1 MLGRRD
7 FLRTGALLAAG
18 TAATSAFANIP
29 RFAPTA
35 TLKEIALASAQA
47 ARTLSFDNL
56 HTGEK
61 ATISY
66 FENGAYIPDALTA
79 INHLLRDF
87 RNNEVHSIE
96 PRLLDLLFK
105 LHLNVGSNAPFG
117 VISGYRSPATN
128 LMLREHTE
136 GVAKQSLHM
145 QGMAIDIH
153 LADRSLGDLNC
164 AAVALRLGG
173 VGYYPNSDFIHVD
186 VGPVR
191 YW

>member
-1 MLGRRD
+1 MLGRRG
-7 FLRTGALLAAG
+7 FLRASGTLLLAG
-18 TAATSAFANIP
+18 T
-29 RFAPTA
+29 TA
-35 TLKEIALASAQA
+35 TPALADILQSDSSAN
-47 ARTLSFDNL
+47 RSLSFDNL

-61 ATISY
+61 TTVDY
-66 FENGAYIPDALTA
+66 FENGKYIPDALST
-79 INHLLRDF
+79 INYLLRDF
-87 RNNEVHSIE
+87 RNNEVHVIE
-96 PRLLDLLFK
+96 PRLLDLLHMLHAK
-105 LHLNVGSNAPFG
+105 LGSNTAFG

-136 GVAKQSLHM
+136 GVASHSLHM

-173 VGYYPNSDFIHVD
+173 VGYYPGSDFIHVD